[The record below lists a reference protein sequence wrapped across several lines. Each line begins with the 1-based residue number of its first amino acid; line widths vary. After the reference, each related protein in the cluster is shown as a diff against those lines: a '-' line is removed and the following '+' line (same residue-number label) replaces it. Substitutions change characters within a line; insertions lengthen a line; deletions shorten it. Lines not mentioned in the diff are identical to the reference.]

1 MDYELPSGV
10 MRKNRS
16 ITRYAQEHRSTAE
29 REERLSYKMK
39 SKAVWVAEKETEK
52 NKNGDTWAKQELK
65 AIKKWSWY
73 FIQLFVLML
82 TLYYHTSF
90 FFYIFSYLSFF
101 FLYLFTSSCSD

>member
-1 MDYELPSGV
+1 
-10 MRKNRS
+10 
-16 ITRYAQEHRSTAE
+16 
-29 REERLSYKMK
+29 MK

-73 FIQLFVLML
+73 FIQLFVL

-90 FFYIFSYLSFF
+90 YLHIFIFVFF
-101 FLYLFTSSCSD
+101 FLYLFTSSCSDWLTKKAIGAYCRKGMKEAEDFRLRDSNIT